1 MKKIVCLFVLVCK
14 LSLSQ
19 NQNIENLIQYTFQD
33 SVTIE
38 ANIFIPSFDV
48 HDQKI
53 IPTIIIEKKDVI
65 EIILH
70 YVYNPKRE
78 KPNLQDTCFI
88 ATYNPK
94 EWEGVDPIFAE
105 APCHGDTGY
114 CYMAG
119 IGIGE
124 YTIRFRKGKN
134 NKTYRLIVK

>member
-1 MKKIVCLFVLVCK
+1 MKKIVCLFVFVCK
-14 LSLSQ
+14 LSFSQ

-38 ANIFIPSFDV
+38 ANIFIPPFDV

-65 EIILH
+65 EILLH
-70 YVYNPKRE
+70 YVYNPQRE

-94 EWEGVDPIFAE
+94 EWEGIGPLFAE
-105 APCHGDTGY
+105 APCYGNTGY
-114 CYMAG
+114 CYMG
-119 IGIGE
+119 IGDVGE
-124 YTIRFRKGKN
+124 YAIRFRKEKN
-134 NKTYRLIVK
+134 TQTYRLIVR

>member
-1 MKKIVCLFVLVCK
+1 MKNILWLLILFCK
-14 LSLSQ
+14 LSYSQ
-19 NQNIENLIQYTFQD
+19 NKNVENLIQYTFQD

-70 YVYNPKRE
+70 YVYNSQRE

-94 EWEGVDPIFAE
+94 EWEGYDSISAE
-105 APCHGDTGY
+105 SPCHGDTGY

-134 NKTYRLIVK
+134 TKTYSLIVK